1 MRHLRPSPR
10 LLVAVTVVF
19 GLADWA
25 SRVAGDSVVPGGPL
39 DETAHL
45 LTTLIVLWALGRR
58 ICDRFLVP
66 ALVASVAI
74 DVDHVPGALGD
85 DVLTRGTPRRS
96 RRDVLLGVAIGLTI
110 HFWRDMAESDTGV
123 SLAWPVS
130 DHRYVLS
137 HTGYLLAM
145 AVFVI
150 VAAVRSRPPARR
162 PACVES

>member
-1 MRHLRPSPR
+1 M
-10 LLVAVTVVF
+10 
-19 GLADWA
+19 
-25 SRVAGDSVVPGGPL
+25 
-39 DETAHL
+39 
-45 LTTLIVLWALGRR
+45 
-58 ICDRFLVP
+58 
-66 ALVASVAI
+66 ASVAI

-85 DVLTRGTPRRS
+85 DVLTRGTPRPYTHSVLSVLVVLLAAALWRS

-130 DHRYVLS
+130 DISGSVLS

-162 PACVES
+162 PACLES